1 MTKQVKTKHSVS
13 VNKNL
18 LNNASVLFQAKNQN
32 DVKLSQAID
41 IMSQSLLL
49 VASEALPND
58 YTEELKEQFY
68 TAYNGYCI
76 NHKIAKDGLLQTLN
90 GMSTVFYEAV
100 KYESSHSINDVEEAM
115 NVITAWSNVQK
126 LAVLY
131 DVLMFWTPLSSSDK
145 QQMFMN

>member
-13 VNKNL
+13 VDKNL
-18 LNNASVLFQAKNQN
+18 INNASVLFQAKNQN

-49 VASEALPND
+49 VASEALPDD
-58 YTEELKEQFY
+58 YTQELKEQFY
-68 TAYNGYCI
+68 TAYNGYCL
-76 NHKIAKDGLLQTLN
+76 NHKIAKDGLIQTIN
-90 GMSTVFYEAV
+90 NMSSEFYQSFI
-100 KYESSHSINDVEEAM
+100 YESSYTITDIDDAM
-115 NVITAWSNVQK
+115 RVIDAWTNIQK

>member
-1 MTKQVKTKHSVS
+1 MTKKVKTKHSVS
-13 VNKNL
+13 VDKNL
-18 LNNASVLFQAKNQN
+18 INNASVLFQAKNQN

-68 TAYNGYCI
+68 TAYNGYCL
-76 NHKIAKDGLLQTLN
+76 NHKIAKDGLIQTIN
-90 GMSTVFYEAV
+90 NMSSEFYQSFI
-100 KYESSHSINDVEEAM
+100 YESSYTITDIDDAM
-115 NVITAWSNVQK
+115 RVIDAWTNIQK

>member
-13 VNKNL
+13 VDKNL
-18 LNNASVLFQAKNQN
+18 INNASVLFQAKNQN

-68 TAYNGYCI
+68 TAYNGYCL
-76 NHKIAKDGLLQTLN
+76 NHKIAKDGLIQTIN
-90 GMSTVFYEAV
+90 NMSSEFYQSFI
-100 KYESSHSINDVEEAM
+100 YESSYTITDIDDAM
-115 NVITAWSNVQK
+115 RVIDAWTNIQK

>member
-13 VNKNL
+13 VDKNL
-18 LNNASVLFQAKNQN
+18 INNASVLFQAKNQN

-49 VASEALPND
+49 VASEALPDD
-58 YTEELKEQFY
+58 YTQELKEQFY

-76 NHKIAKDGLLQTLN
+76 NHKIAKDGLIQTIN
-90 GMSTVFYEAV
+90 NMSSEFYQSFI
-100 KYESSHSINDVEEAM
+100 YESSYTITDIDDAM
-115 NVITAWSNVQK
+115 RVIDTWTNIQK

>member
-1 MTKQVKTKHSVS
+1 MTKQIKTKHSVS
-13 VNKNL
+13 VDKNL
-18 LNNASVLFQAKNQN
+18 INNASVLFQAKNQN

-49 VASEALPND
+49 VASEALPDN
-58 YTEELKEQFY
+58 YTQELKEQFY

-76 NHKIAKDGLLQTLN
+76 NHKIAKDGLIQTIN
-90 GMSTVFYEAV
+90 NMSSEFYQSFI
-100 KYESSHSINDVEEAM
+100 YESSYTITDIDDAM
-115 NVITAWSNVQK
+115 RVIDAWTNIQK

-131 DVLMFWTPLSSSDK
+131 DVLMFWTPLSTSDK

>member
-13 VNKNL
+13 VDKNL
-18 LNNASVLFQAKNQN
+18 INNASVLFQAKNQN

-49 VASEALPND
+49 VASEALPDN
-58 YTEELKEQFY
+58 YTQELKEQFY
-68 TAYNGYCI
+68 TAYNGYCL
-76 NHKIAKDGLLQTLN
+76 NHKIAKDGLIQTIN
-90 GMSTVFYEAV
+90 NMSSEFYQSFI
-100 KYESSHSINDVEEAM
+100 YESSYTITDIDDAM
-115 NVITAWSNVQK
+115 RVIDAWTNIQK

>member
-1 MTKQVKTKHSVS
+1 MTKQIKTKHSVS
-13 VNKNL
+13 VDKNL
-18 LNNASVLFQAKNQN
+18 INNASVLFQAKNQN

-49 VASEALPND
+49 VASEALPDN
-58 YTEELKEQFY
+58 YTQELKEQFY

-76 NHKIAKDGLLQTLN
+76 NHKIAKDGLIQTIN
-90 GMSTVFYEAV
+90 NMSSEFYQSFI
-100 KYESSHSINDVEEAM
+100 YESSYTITDIDDAM
-115 NVITAWSNVQK
+115 RVIDAWTNIQK

>member
-13 VNKNL
+13 VDKNL
-18 LNNASVLFQAKNQN
+18 INNASVLFQAKNQN

-49 VASEALPND
+49 VASEALPDN
-58 YTEELKEQFY
+58 YTQELKEQFY

-76 NHKIAKDGLLQTLN
+76 NHKIAKDGLIQTIN
-90 GMSTVFYEAV
+90 NMSSEFYQSFI
-100 KYESSHSINDVEEAM
+100 YESSYTITDIDDAM
-115 NVITAWSNVQK
+115 RVIDSWTNIQK

>member
-13 VNKNL
+13 VDKNL
-18 LNNASVLFQAKNQN
+18 INNASVLFQAKNQN
-32 DVKLSQAID
+32 VVKLSQAID

-49 VASEALPND
+49 VASEALPDD
-58 YTEELKEQFY
+58 YTQELKEQFY

-76 NHKIAKDGLLQTLN
+76 NHKIAKDGLIQTIN
-90 GMSTVFYEAV
+90 NMSSEFYQSFI
-100 KYESSHSINDVEEAM
+100 YESSYTITDIDDAM
-115 NVITAWSNVQK
+115 RVIDSWTNIQK

-131 DVLMFWTPLSSSDK
+131 DVLMFWTPLSTSDK

>member
-49 VASEALPND
+49 VASEALPDD
-58 YTEELKEQFY
+58 YTQELKDQFY

-76 NHKIAKDGLLQTLN
+76 NHKIAKDGLIQTIN
-90 GMSTVFYEAV
+90 NMSSEFYQSFI
-100 KYESSHSINDVEEAM
+100 YESSYTITDIDDAM
-115 NVITAWSNVQK
+115 RVIDAWTNIQK

-145 QQMFMN
+145 QQMFIN